1 MKSVPLPRGRNV
13 GKGTLAPRES
23 KKDFSETLRE
33 AVRVGWGG
41 GGEGGVRE
49 GEESGR
55 QG

>member
-33 AVRVGWGG
+33 AVRVGRGRG
-41 GGEGGVRE
+41 RVGD